1 MEQKR
6 IVYELL
12 DSLQIAYKVVEHPA
26 VYTIE
31 EMNAIENFPDVR
43 YVAKNLFLRDEKGR
57 RHFLV
62 VLDQEKKA
70 DLKAIRHQLG
80 TSNLSF
86 ASEERLM
93 KYLKLTKG
101 AVTPFGVI
109 NDEANCVEVV
119 FDRDLI
125 GRDIIGVHPND
136 NTATVLLSYADLS
149 KAIRTHGN
157 TIHIIDI

>member
-26 VYTIE
+26 VYTIG

-70 DLKAIRHQLG
+70 DLKGIRHQLG

-109 NDEANCVEVV
+109 NDEDICVEVV
-119 FDRDLI
+119 FDRDLT

-136 NTATVLLSYADLS
+136 NTATVLLSYAELS
-149 KAIRTHGN
+149 KVIRTHGN